1 VLLCNNEQFAAIDFY
16 LLVCWNKSTKCH

>member
-1 VLLCNNEQFAAIDFY
+1 VLLCNNEHFAAVDFY